1 MNTCSIEMVFMGNT
15 LFADVKLWDKTAN
28 CFSNTLL
35 TFDTGASVTTIS
47 KDILYELGY
56 DINSGNVHKIST
68 ASGIEYV
75 REVNID
81 KIRIGDFELEN
92 VTVYAHAFPAEGF
105 STGVVGLNVLSQFD
119 INLKFSKK
127 LIELEKI

>member
-1 MNTCSIEMVFMGNT
+1 MCKSSIEMVCLGSH
-15 LFADVKLWDKTAN
+15 LFADVKLWDRTAN
-28 CFSNTLL
+28 SFANTLL

-47 KDILYELGY
+47 KDILCDLGY
-56 DINSGNVHKIST
+56 DINCGNIQKIST

-75 REVNID
+75 REVIID

-92 VTVYAHAFPAEGF
+92 VNVYAHAFPEESF
-105 STGVVGLNVLSQFD
+105 SIGVIGLNVLSLFD